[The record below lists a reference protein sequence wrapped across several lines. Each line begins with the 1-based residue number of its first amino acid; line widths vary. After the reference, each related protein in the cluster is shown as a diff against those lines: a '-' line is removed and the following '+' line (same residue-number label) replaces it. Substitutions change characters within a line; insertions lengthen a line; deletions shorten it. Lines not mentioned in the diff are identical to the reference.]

1 MTKAPFS
8 CILFRNM
15 EYDESKIQSLS
26 PLEHIR
32 LRPGMYIG
40 RLGNGTHE
48 DDGIY
53 VLLKEIIDNSVD
65 EFIMHAGSKIVIS
78 RKENT
83 CTVRDFGRGI
93 PLGKVLDCVSIINTG
108 AKYNDDVFQFS
119 VGLNGV
125 GTKAVNALS
134 SLFTVTSYRDG
145 KYVSIT
151 FAQGQMK
158 SRNAGKT
165 DEPNGTFVSF
175 IPDPQLFGKY
185 AFNDDFII
193 RRLQGYAYL
202 NSGLTLEYNGATYR
216 SKDGLLDLLREEVGD
231 SNLYDI
237 IHFRSDKLEFAFT
250 HVPGDF
256 GETYFS
262 YVNGQHTSDGG
273 THQAAFKEGI
283 VKGINEYFKKSW
295 EAQDVRDGMIG
306 AVAVKIKDPVFES
319 QTKNKLSNTEIR
331 SWIVGE
337 VKDAVVDYLLKH
349 TDQAQKLN
357 EKIQNNERLRKE
369 LNDVRKG
376 AREAARKVSINIP
389 KLKDCKYHLG
399 QSAAHTEECEASMI
413 FLTEGDSASGTITKT
428 RDVKSQAVFSLR
440 GKIQNVEGMKRT
452 IIYKNEELYN
462 MMVALGIEN
471 GIEGLRYG
479 KVVIATDADNDG
491 FHIRNLLMTYFL
503 TFFEELVT
511 SGRLY
516 ILETPLFRVRNKNV
530 TRYCYSEDERDQAM
544 KEVRGCEVTRFKGLG
559 EIDPK
564 EFGAFIGPEIKLVP
578 VTVTSMSGMAKT
590 MQFYMGSNTPER
602 KEFIMDYLLPED
614 I

>member
-1 MTKAPFS
+1 
-8 CILFRNM
+8 M

-53 VLLKEIIDNSVD
+53 ILLKEIIDNSVD
-65 EFIMHAGSKIVIS
+65 EFIMHAGNRIVIT
-78 RKENT
+78 RTENT

-93 PLGKVLDCVSIINTG
+93 PLGKVADCVSIINTG

-134 SLFTVTSYRDG
+134 SLFTVTSYREG
-145 KYVSIT
+145 KFVSIT

-158 SRNAGKT
+158 SRNEGKT
-165 DEPNGTFVSF
+165 SEPDGTFVSF

-185 AFNDDFII
+185 TFNDDFII
-193 RRLQGYAYL
+193 KRIQGYAYL
-202 NSGLTLEYNGATYR
+202 NSGLTLEYNGMTYR

-237 IHFRSDKLEFAFT
+237 IHYRADKLEFAFT

-256 GETYFS
+256 GENYFS

-306 AVAVKIKDPVFES
+306 AIAVKVKDPVFES

-331 SWIVGE
+331 SWIVAE

-349 TDQAQKLN
+349 ADQAQKLN

-376 AREAARKVSINIP
+376 AREAAKKVSINIP

-399 QSAAHTEECEASMI
+399 QSTVHAEECEASMI

-428 RDVKSQAVFSLR
+428 RDVKTQAVFSLR

-503 TFFEELVT
+503 TFFEDLVT

-516 ILETPLFRVRNKNV
+516 ILETPLFRVRNKSTV
-530 TRYCYSEDERDQAM
+530 RYCYSEAERDQAT
-544 KEVRGCEVTRFKGLG
+544 KDIRGSEVTRFKGLG

-578 VTVTSMSGMAKT
+578 VTVPAMNTMAKT
-590 MQFYMGSNTPER
+590 MRFYMGSNTPER
-602 KEFIMDYLLPED
+602 RDFIMQYLLPED